1 MCLCQTGELSYQRYL
16 NRRYQAL
23 IIAHYILITVQITL
37 LFAVP
42 FGGQESSPIIQ
53 DRHVKTLA
61 VANYLLFI
69 VQIRLL
75 FDVPVDR

>member
-1 MCLCQTGELSYQRYL
+1 MCLCQTGELSYQHYL
-16 NRRYQAL
+16 DRRYQAL
-23 IIAHYILITVQITL
+23 IIAHYILITLQITML
-37 LFAVP
+37 

-53 DRHVKTLA
+53 DRHAKTLV
-61 VANYLLFI
+61 VANCLLLI